1 MTALKGRF
9 IFGITLLDPEQEGS
23 VRGKTLSHSLKTMKA
38 LLAAS
43 LIVLPAFIGGGEAKA
58 ISHYNTNKIL
68 NYVSTPNIETILGNT
83 SPSYISADESIRNK
97 INDINDYKSRYHI

>member
-1 MTALKGRF
+1 
-9 IFGITLLDPEQEGS
+9 
-23 VRGKTLSHSLKTMKA
+23 MKA

-68 NYVSTPNIETILGNT
+68 NNVSPKNIDTIWENT
-83 SPSYISADESIRNK
+83 SSSYISADESIRNK

>member
-1 MTALKGRF
+1 
-9 IFGITLLDPEQEGS
+9 
-23 VRGKTLSHSLKTMKA
+23 MKA
-38 LLAAS
+38 LIAAS
-43 LIVLPAFIGGGEAKA
+43 LIALPAIIGGGEAKA

>member
-1 MTALKGRF
+1 MY
-9 IFGITLLDPEQEGS
+9 E
-23 VRGKTLSHSLKTMKA
+23 GKTLTHSLKTMKA

-68 NYVSTPNIETILGNT
+68 NNVSTMNIETIWEIT
-83 SPSYISADESIRNK
+83 SPGYISADESIRNK
-97 INDINDYKSRYHI
+97 INDINPYKSRYHI

>member
-68 NYVSTPNIETILGNT
+68 NNVSPINIDTIWENT
-83 SPSYISADESIRNK
+83 SPGYISADESIRNK
-97 INDINDYKSRYHI
+97 INDINPYKSRYHI